1 MLRRKWLPFKDVM
14 AEGEKCEVEGVTVYV
29 HHMDDQE
36 GWKKEAVLHPLFKV
50 GVKSHV
56 DDWRCEFKHEYDTCK
71 CHLELREYGQ
81 DESVYHS
88 GDNPSSRWA
97 VDGRSYAI
105 NKSRG
110 ISRMVSAFK
119 DYTLRGLGLIMTI
132 AELATVN
139 AARVGAKYQHDQVEM
154 EELKSIY

>member
-1 MLRRKWLPFKDVM
+1 MLRRQWSPFKDVM

-36 GWKKEAVLHPLFKV
+36 GWNKEAVLHPLFKV

-71 CHLELREYGQ
+71 CHLQLREYGQ

-105 NKSRG
+105 TKSKRNL
-110 ISRMVSAFK
+110 K
-119 DYTLRGLGLIMTI
+119 DGLYL
-132 AELATVN
+132 
-139 AARVGAKYQHDQVEM
+139 
-154 EELKSIY
+154 